1 MSPEKIVH
9 KMMSNDLF
17 SKWLGIEIISIKKGY
32 CKLSSTISKD
42 MTNGFNLAHGG
53 ICYSLADSCFAFT
66 ANSLGKI
73 SLTKSAEI
81 SYLKKVELG
90 NTIFAECKQNSK
102 KSNLFTVNMFNQK
115 KEEIALFSGIAHFTN
130 KDWI

>member
-17 SKWLGIEIISIKKGY
+17 SKWLGIEIISVKKGY
-32 CKLSSTISKD
+32 CKLSSIISKE

-73 SLTKSAEI
+73 SLTKNAEI
-81 SYLKKVELG
+81 SYLKKVEL
-90 NTIFAECKQNSK
+90 NDTIFAECEQNQK
-102 KSNLFTVNMFNQK
+102 DSNLFTVNIFNQK
-115 KEEIALFSGIAHFTN
+115 KEQIAIFKGIAHFTN
-130 KDWI
+130 KDWL

>member
-1 MSPEKIVH
+1 MSPEEIVH

-32 CKLSSTISKD
+32 CKLSSTISIE

-81 SYLKKVELG
+81 TYLKKVEL
-90 NTIFAECKQNSK
+90 NETIFAECEQHQKDS
-102 KSNLFTVNMFNQK
+102 SMFTVNILNQK
-115 KEEIALFSGIAHFTN
+115 KEEIAIFKGIAHFTS

>member
-1 MSPEKIVH
+1 MSPEEIVH

-17 SKWLGIEIISIKKGY
+17 SKWLGIEIISIKQGY
-32 CKLSSTISKD
+32 CKLSSTISKE

-81 SYLKKVELG
+81 TYLKKVEL
-90 NTIFAECKQNSK
+90 NETIFAECEQHQKDS
-102 KSNLFTVNMFNQK
+102 SMFTVNILNQK
-115 KEEIALFSGIAHFTN
+115 KEEIAIFKGIAHFTN

>member
-9 KMMSNDLF
+9 KMMNNDLF

-32 CKLSSTISKD
+32 CKLSSTISKE

-81 SYLKKVELG
+81 RYLKKVEL
-90 NTIFAECKQNSK
+90 NDTIFAECKQNQKDNS
-102 KSNLFTVNMFNQK
+102 LFIVNILNQK
-115 KEEIALFSGIAHFTN
+115 KEEIAIFKGSTFY
-130 KDWI
+130 K

>member
-17 SKWLGIEIISIKKGY
+17 SKWLGIEIISIKEGY

-81 SYLKKVELG
+81 SYLKKVEL
-90 NTIFAECKQNSK
+90 NDTIFAECKQNQK
-102 KSNLFTVNMFNQK
+102 NSNLFTVNVFNQK
-115 KEEIALFSGIAHFTN
+115 KEEIAYFKGIAHFTN
-130 KDWI
+130 KDWL

>member
-32 CKLSSTISKD
+32 CKLSSNISKE

-81 SYLKKVELG
+81 SYLKKVEL
-90 NTIFAECKQNSK
+90 NDTIFAECRQNQKDS
-102 KSNLFTVNMFNQK
+102 SLFTVNIFNHK
-115 KEEIALFSGIAHFTN
+115 KEEIAIFKGIAHFTS
-130 KDWI
+130 KDWL

>member
-1 MSPEKIVH
+1 MSPKEIVH

-32 CKLSSTISKD
+32 CKLRLTISKE

-66 ANSLGKI
+66 INSLGKI

-81 SYLKKVELG
+81 SYLKKVEL
-90 NTIFAECKQNSK
+90 NDTIFAECKQNQK
-102 KSNLFTVNMFNQK
+102 DRRLFTVNLFNQR
-115 KEEIALFSGIAHFTN
+115 KEEIAIFKGIAHFTN
-130 KDWI
+130 KDWL

>member
-32 CKLSSTISKD
+32 CKLSSNISKE

-81 SYLKKVELG
+81 SYLKKVEL
-90 NTIFAECKQNSK
+90 NDTIFAECRQNQKDS
-102 KSNLFTVNMFNQK
+102 SLFTVNIFNHK
-115 KEEIALFSGIAHFTN
+115 KEEIAIFKGIAHFTN
-130 KDWI
+130 KDWL

>member
-17 SKWLGIEIISIKKGY
+17 SRWLGIEIISIKKGY
-32 CKLSSTISKD
+32 CKLSSNISKE

-66 ANSLGKI
+66 ANSFGKI

-81 SYLKKVELG
+81 SYLKKVEL
-90 NTIFAECKQNSK
+90 NDTIFAECRQNQKDS
-102 KSNLFTVNMFNQK
+102 SLFTVNIFNHK
-115 KEEIALFSGIAHFTN
+115 KEEIAIFKGIAHFTT
-130 KDWI
+130 KDWL

>member
-32 CKLSSTISKD
+32 CKLSSTISKE

-81 SYLKKVELG
+81 QYLKKVEL
-90 NTIFAECKQNSK
+90 NDTIFAECKQNQKDS
-102 KSNLFTVNMFNQK
+102 SLFVVNIFNQK
-115 KEEIALFSGIAHFTN
+115 KEEIAIFKGIAHFTN
-130 KDWI
+130 KDWL

>member
-32 CKLSSTISKD
+32 CKLRSTISRE

-81 SYLKKVELG
+81 RYLKKVEL
-90 NTIFAECKQNSK
+90 NDTIFAECKQNQK
-102 KSNLFTVNMFNQK
+102 DGNLFIVNIFNQK
-115 KEEIALFSGIAHFTN
+115 KEEIAIFKGIAHFTN
-130 KDWI
+130 KDWL

>member
-32 CKLSSTISKD
+32 CKLRLTISKE

-66 ANSLGKI
+66 INSLGKI

-81 SYLKKVELG
+81 SYLKKVEL
-90 NTIFAECKQNSK
+90 NDTIFAECKQNQK
-102 KSNLFTVNMFNQK
+102 DRRLFTVNLFNQR
-115 KEEIALFSGIAHFTN
+115 KEEIAIFKGIAHFTN
-130 KDWI
+130 KDWL

>member
-32 CKLSSTISKD
+32 CKLSSTISKE

-53 ICYSLADSCFAFT
+53 ISYSLADSCFAFT
-66 ANSLGKI
+66 INSLGKI

-81 SYLKKVELG
+81 SYLKKVEL
-90 NTIFAECKQNSK
+90 NDTIFAECKQNQK
-102 KSNLFTVNMFNQK
+102 ERRLFTVNLFNQR
-115 KEEIALFSGIAHFTN
+115 KEEIAIFKGIAHFTK
-130 KDWI
+130 KDWL

>member
-1 MSPEKIVH
+1 MSPEEIVH

-32 CKLSSTISKD
+32 CKLSSTISKE

-81 SYLKKVELG
+81 TYLKKVEL
-90 NTIFAECKQNSK
+90 NETIFAECEQHQKESIM
-102 KSNLFTVNMFNQK
+102 FTVNILNQK
-115 KEEIALFSGIAHFTN
+115 KEEIAIFKGIAHFTN

>member
-1 MSPEKIVH
+1 MSPEEIVH

-32 CKLSSTISKD
+32 CKLSSTISKE

-81 SYLKKVELG
+81 TYLKKVEL
-90 NTIFAECKQNSK
+90 NETIFAECEQHQKDS
-102 KSNLFTVNMFNQK
+102 SMFTVNILNQK
-115 KEEIALFSGIAHFTN
+115 KEEIAIFKGFAHSTN

>member
-1 MSPEKIVH
+1 MSPEEIVH
-9 KMMSNDLF
+9 KMMRNDPF
-17 SKWLGIEIISIKKGY
+17 SKWLGIEIIYIKKGY
-32 CKLSSTISKD
+32 CKLSSTISKE

-81 SYLKKVELG
+81 TYFKKVEL
-90 NTIFAECKQNSK
+90 NETIFAECEQHQKDS
-102 KSNLFTVNMFNQK
+102 SMFTVNILNQK
-115 KEEIALFSGIAHFTN
+115 KEEIAIFKGFAHSTN

>member
-1 MSPEKIVH
+1 
-9 KMMSNDLF
+9 MMSNDLF

-32 CKLSSTISKD
+32 CKLSSTISKE

-81 SYLKKVELG
+81 RYLKKVEL
-90 NTIFAECKQNSK
+90 NDTIFAECKQN
-102 KSNLFTVNMFNQK
+102 QK
-115 KEEIALFSGIAHFTN
+115 DAQDGSSAPVV
-130 KDWI
+130 

>member
-17 SKWLGIEIISIKKGY
+17 SKWLGIEIISVKKGY
-32 CKLSSTISKD
+32 CKLSSIISKE

-81 SYLKKVELG
+81 RYLKKVEL
-90 NTIFAECKQNSK
+90 NDTIFAECKQNQK
-102 KSNLFTVNMFNQK
+102 NSNVFAVNVFNQK
-115 KEEIALFSGIAHFTN
+115 KEEIALFKGIVHFTN
-130 KDWI
+130 KDWL

>member
-1 MSPEKIVH
+1 MSPEEIVH

-32 CKLSSTISKD
+32 CKLSSTISIE

-81 SYLKKVELG
+81 TYLKKVEL
-90 NTIFAECKQNSK
+90 NETIFAECEQHQKDS
-102 KSNLFTVNMFNQK
+102 SMFTVNILNQK
-115 KEEIALFSGIAHFTN
+115 KEEIAIFKGIAHFTK

>member
-1 MSPEKIVH
+1 MSPKKIVH

-32 CKLSSTISKD
+32 CKLRLTISKE

-66 ANSLGKI
+66 TNSLGKI
-73 SLTKSAEI
+73 LIPT
-81 SYLKKVELG
+81 
-90 NTIFAECKQNSK
+90 Q
-102 KSNLFTVNMFNQK
+102 
-115 KEEIALFSGIAHFTN
+115 
-130 KDWI
+130 

>member
-9 KMMSNDLF
+9 KMISNDLF
-17 SKWLGIEIISIKKGY
+17 SKWLGIEIISIKKGH
-32 CKLSSTISKD
+32 CKLSLTISKE

-81 SYLKKVELG
+81 RYFKKVEL
-90 NTIFAECKQNSK
+90 NDTIFAECKQNQKDS
-102 KSNLFTVNMFNQK
+102 SLFIVNIFNQK
-115 KEEIALFSGIAHFTN
+115 KEEIAIFKGIAHFTN
-130 KDWI
+130 KDWL

>member
-17 SKWLGIEIISIKKGY
+17 SKWLGIEIISVKKGY
-32 CKLSSTISKD
+32 CKLSSNISKE

-81 SYLKKVELG
+81 SYLKKVEL
-90 NTIFAECKQNSK
+90 NDTIFAECKQNQKDS
-102 KSNLFTVNMFNQK
+102 SLFTVNIFNHK
-115 KEEIALFSGIAHFTN
+115 KEEIAIFKGIAHFTS
-130 KDWI
+130 KDWL

>member
-1 MSPEKIVH
+1 MSPKEIVH

-32 CKLSSTISKD
+32 CKLSSTISKE

-81 SYLKKVELG
+81 TYLKKVEL
-90 NTIFAECKQNSK
+90 NETIFAECEQHQKDS
-102 KSNLFTVNMFNQK
+102 SMFTVNILNQK
-115 KEEIALFSGIAHFTN
+115 KEEIAIFKGFAHSTN

>member
-17 SKWLGIEIISIKKGY
+17 SKWLGIEIISVKKGY
-32 CKLSSTISKD
+32 CKLSSIISKE

-81 SYLKKVELG
+81 SYLKKVEL
-90 NTIFAECKQNSK
+90 NDTIFAECEQNQK
-102 KSNLFTVNMFNQK
+102 DSNLFTVNIFNQK
-115 KEEIALFSGIAHFTN
+115 KEQIAIFKGIAHFTN
-130 KDWI
+130 KDWL

>member
-17 SKWLGIEIISIKKGY
+17 SKWLGIEIISIKEGY

-81 SYLKKVELG
+81 SYLKKVEL
-90 NTIFAECKQNSK
+90 NDTIFVECKQNQK
-102 KSNLFTVNMFNQK
+102 NSNLFTVNVFNQK
-115 KEEIALFSGIAHFTN
+115 KEEIAYFKGIAHFTN
-130 KDWI
+130 KDWL

>member
-17 SKWLGIEIISIKKGY
+17 SKWLGIEIISIKEGY

-81 SYLKKVELG
+81 NYLKKVEL
-90 NTIFAECKQNSK
+90 NDTIFAECKQNQK
-102 KSNLFTVNMFNQK
+102 NSNLFTVNVFNQK
-115 KEEIALFSGIAHFTN
+115 KEEIAYFKGIAHFTN
-130 KDWI
+130 KDWL

>member
-32 CKLSSTISKD
+32 CKLSSTISKE

-66 ANSLGKI
+66 ANSFGKI

-81 SYLKKVELG
+81 SYLKKVEL
-90 NTIFAECKQNSK
+90 NDTIFAECKQNQKDS
-102 KSNLFTVNMFNQK
+102 SLFTVNIFNHK
-115 KEEIALFSGIAHFTN
+115 KEEIAHFKGIAHFTN
-130 KDWI
+130 KDWL

>member
-1 MSPEKIVH
+1 MSPEEIVH

-32 CKLSSTISKD
+32 CKLSSTISKE

-81 SYLKKVELG
+81 TYLKKVEL
-90 NTIFAECKQNSK
+90 NETIFAECEQLQKDS
-102 KSNLFTVNMFNQK
+102 SMFTVNILNQK
-115 KEEIALFSGIAHFTN
+115 KEEIAIFKGIAHFTN

>member
-17 SKWLGIEIISIKKGY
+17 SRWLGIEIISIKKGY
-32 CKLSSTISKD
+32 CKLSSNISKE

-81 SYLKKVELG
+81 SYLKKVEL
-90 NTIFAECKQNSK
+90 NDTIFAECRQNQKDS
-102 KSNLFTVNMFNQK
+102 SLFTVNIFNHK
-115 KEEIALFSGIAHFTN
+115 KEEIAIFKGIAHFTT
-130 KDWI
+130 KDWL